1 MHVPELSLVIPLYN
15 EEANLPTVPAAV
27 SAALAEAGLD
37 YELVLVNNGSRDR
50 TGEMLDDMARRDPRI
65 RIVTVP
71 VNEGYGWGVSCGLAV
86 CRGKAVGYMG
96 GDGQIRPQDV
106 VAVYCLLRDRHLHL
120 AKVRRVSRCDGWQ
133 RRVVTTICNVI
144 FPLLF
149 PVNTDDI
156 NGTPKIM
163 RADVYRALRPRSR
176 DWFIDAELM
185 IKLGARG
192 GTYGE
197 IDVAFLPRAGGVSNV
212 RPSSLLEFVRNIV
225 RFLFE
230 PWRWRAGVNDA
241 QLPRNGRT
249 KVIAVP
255 EDPR

>member
-1 MHVPELSLVIPLYN
+1 MQAPELSIVIPLYN
-15 EEANLPTVPAAV
+15 EEANLPTAPAAV
-27 SAALAEAGLD
+27 SAALRDAGLD

-50 TGEMLDDMARRDPRI
+50 TGEMLDEMARRDPRI

-71 VNEGYGWGVSCGLAV
+71 VNEGYGWGVTCGLAL
-86 CRGKAVGYMG
+86 CRGSAVGYMG
-96 GDGQIRPQDV
+96 GDGQIRPDDV
-106 VAVYCLLRDRHLHL
+106 VRVYRLLRERHLHL
-120 AKVRRVSRCDGWQ
+120 AKVKRVTRQDGWQ
-133 RRVVTTICNVI
+133 RRVVTTICNHV

-149 PVNTDDI
+149 PVATPDI

-176 DWFIDAELM
+176 DWFIDAEIM

-197 IDVAFLPRAGGVSNV
+197 IDVEFLPRAGGTSNV
-212 RPSSLLEFVRNIV
+212 RPSSLLEFVLNIV
-225 RFLFE
+225 RYMFE
-230 PWRWRAGVNDA
+230 PWRWRAGANDA

-249 KVIAVP
+249 KVIAIP
-255 EDPR
+255 EDAR